1 MVTSSNYARDAW
13 LTEPPIH
20 DVVVDEG
27 RRRRSAARTLT
38 LAGRIAW
45 AWWPLWLPAIPFLGL
60 GPILFVAR
68 LAGHHPSAALAMLV
82 LPVPLGLVLSALLV
96 MVELLTVERARTAV
110 LAAPG
115 RCVQAGLRARWP
127 RLCSLAGVSLR
138 ADGAERHPRLVSVTL
153 TGHWWHP
160 SALTVVCEP
169 LAQQD
174 VDCWD
179 VITSRLTRQ
188 LGYSMGTPRVVSSRV
203 LELRMRRRELPDEVV
218 IGRDVPFARIAVD
231 ASHIDLGDS
240 ALGDTMRWALDDP
253 TRPHLVVAGGTGGG
267 KGNAA
272 RLIMGGAW
280 LRIRAGDPVELIV
293 ANPKRAGEFNW
304 ANEWAAVA
312 STTGGITAAI
322 RYVYEQMSARGDLL
336 LGWDADNWLELSD
349 EQRRQFGGRLLF
361 IFDEWSD
368 FITDPYLPD
377 AKAVMGMMVSIARKG
392 RALGI
397 NLVIT
402 GQHISGEMF
411 SPGSSAGTGTAL
423 IANLNA
429 RIGIGSLE
437 PSGARTMFGD
447 ETLAKVANGDIPGRA
462 YTKGLGTRQGN
473 QPATPGQIWFMPK
486 PLVAGL
492 GLPSER
498 CYPPKPFDL
507 MAAVAAEDGQAD
519 VIDVKEA
526 RRRRK

>member
-1 MVTSSNYARDAW
+1 MVTSNYARDAW

-45 AWWPLWLPAIPFLGL
+45 AWCPLWLPAVPFLGL

-68 LAGHHPSAALAMLV
+68 LAGHHPPAALAMLV

-110 LAAPG
+110 VAAPG
-115 RCVQAGLRARWP
+115 RCVQAGFRARWP

-138 ADGAERHPRLVSVTL
+138 ADGAERHPRLVSVTI
-153 TGHWWHP
+153 TGHWWRP

-218 IGRDVPFARIAVD
+218 IGRDVPFERLAPD

-267 KGNAA
+267 KGNAI
-272 RLIMGGAW
+272 REVMGFAW

-336 LGWDADNWLELSD
+336 LGWDADNWLELSG

-368 FITDPYLPD
+368 FITDPYLQD
-377 AKAVMGMMVSIARKG
+377 AKALMGMMVSIARKG

-411 SPGSSAGTGTAL
+411 SPGSSSGTGTAL

-437 PSGARTMFGD
+437 PTGARTLFGD
-447 ETLAKVANGDIPGRA
+447 ESLAKVANGDIPGRA

-498 CYPPKPFDL
+498 CHPPRPFDL

-526 RRRRK
+526 RRRRA